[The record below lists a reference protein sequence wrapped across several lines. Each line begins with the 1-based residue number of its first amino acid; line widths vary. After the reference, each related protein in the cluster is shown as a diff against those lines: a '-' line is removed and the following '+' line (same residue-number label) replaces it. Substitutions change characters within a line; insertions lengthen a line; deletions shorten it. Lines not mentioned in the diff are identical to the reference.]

1 MFEVNGK
8 QISHKDLNIVRDFFS
23 DEQWDVIYDAVSEYK
38 DFPGKEDLARE
49 TESAISQLFTAS
61 YQEIITMSCLQNET
75 ILENIYDEVWE
86 EYRLKNNLTDDQ
98 LYTLEQNSLT
108 GTIPE
113 IEFET
118 NKRFEDLCQ

>member
-1 MFEVNGK
+1 
-8 QISHKDLNIVRDFFS
+8 
-23 DEQWDVIYDAVSEYK
+23 
-38 DFPGKEDLARE
+38 
-49 TESAISQLFTAS
+49 
-61 YQEIITMSCLQNET
+61 MSCLQNEL

-113 IEFET
+113 IEIET
-118 NKRFEDLCQ
+118 NKRFEDMCQ

>member
-1 MFEVNGK
+1 
-8 QISHKDLNIVRDFFS
+8 
-23 DEQWDVIYDAVSEYK
+23 
-38 DFPGKEDLARE
+38 
-49 TESAISQLFTAS
+49 
-61 YQEIITMSCLQNET
+61 MSCLQNEM

-113 IEFET
+113 IELET